1 MAGQTGLEPATFG
14 VTGRHS
20 NQLSYCPAIPYNRP
34 ENILG
39 YPMDVKV
46 KVFGRFFRISDGG
59 KFYPPPP

>member
-46 KVFGRFFRISDGG
+46 KVFGRFFRI
-59 KFYPPPP
+59 P